1 MNRLQKKAKRLEK
14 IDVTEQVADILDELR
29 GAPEGAVVLRIEHPT
44 DKMRAEIVARKI
56 KKAVRG
62 AGYRCRWFIERG
74 LFRNDYY
81 LRFEFPPEGVDWKN
95 LRRKRK

>member
-14 IDVTEQVADILDELR
+14 IDVTEQVADILDKIRNSPVDAVILR
-29 GAPEGAVVLRIEHPT
+29 VEHPT
-44 DKMRAEIVARKI
+44 DKMRAEIVAKKI

-62 AGYRCRWFIERG
+62 EGYRCRWFIKRG

-81 LRFEFPPEGVDWKN
+81 LRFEFPPEGVYWKN
-95 LRRKRK
+95 LPRKRK